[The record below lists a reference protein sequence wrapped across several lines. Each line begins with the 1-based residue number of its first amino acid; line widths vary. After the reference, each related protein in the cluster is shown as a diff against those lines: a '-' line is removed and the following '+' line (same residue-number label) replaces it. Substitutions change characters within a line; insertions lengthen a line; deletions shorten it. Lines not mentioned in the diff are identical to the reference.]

1 MYDDYKFVT
10 RDELVSL
17 GLESL
22 IGTGM
27 LKPYMHGFFIDAK
40 LHARSK
46 SVLEPFAYDD
56 YRKQKIKWA
65 PPHILFFTRVP
76 RVMRGFLFPK
86 SHLNRLAGN
95 DV

>member
-10 RDELVSL
+10 RDELASL

-22 IGTGM
+22 VGTGM

-46 SVLEPFAYDD
+46 SVLEPFAYDEF
-56 YRKQKIKWA
+56 RKQKIKYVA
-65 PPHILFFTRVP
+65 ARP
-76 RVMRGFLFPK
+76 RSFPRCK
-86 SHLNRLAGN
+86 GWN
-95 DV
+95 